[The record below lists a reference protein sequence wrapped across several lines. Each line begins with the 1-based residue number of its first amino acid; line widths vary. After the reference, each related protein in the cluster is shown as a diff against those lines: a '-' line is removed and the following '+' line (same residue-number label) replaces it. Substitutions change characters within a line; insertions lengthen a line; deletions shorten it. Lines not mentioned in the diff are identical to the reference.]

1 MVELENR
8 ELRKDNQ
15 LEEALFEATQAKK
28 LEAEAVAALKELQI
42 GLQANLNKDAVS
54 FLIGSICSCMT
65 YFIDSMTKK
74 NILLLFSGNK
84 VEKIRSLKY
93 KIHQYVL
100 DFLRFCARGN
110 GERSCISEG

>member
-54 FLIGSICSCMT
+54 FLITSICSCMT
-65 YFIDSMTKK
+65 YFIDSMTKI

-100 DFLRFCARGN
+100 
-110 GERSCISEG
+110 ESKI

>member
-1 MVELENR
+1 MFNSSFVSQNIREAEATVQLKETNERLLLVELENR

-54 FLIGSICSCMT
+54 
-65 YFIDSMTKK
+65 
-74 NILLLFSGNK
+74 
-84 VEKIRSLKY
+84 
-93 KIHQYVL
+93 Q
-100 DFLRFCARGN
+100 
-110 GERSCISEG
+110 